1 MRRFLLMGWMALI
14 FWPAFT
20 QIGNLENAA
29 ILSIDSCYVWAQR
42 NYPLVKQQALI
53 EKSKEYSIENAS
65 KGTLPQLNLAGQG
78 TYQSE
83 VTGLPITLPGV
94 NITPLSKDQYKLYGE
109 VAQPITDLIT
119 VKHQKELIQRN
130 AAVEKEKIEVE
141 LFKLKERINQLFFG
155 ILLIDAQVLQS
166 QTLKK
171 DLQAG
176 IDKANAAIAN
186 GTALKSSLNLLK
198 AEMLKVD
205 QRVIE
210 LQASKKGFA
219 DMLALFI
226 NRPVDENTQ
235 LEKPLVVALD
245 TRINRPELRLFA
257 AQRQIFDVQ
266 NDLISSRN
274 LPRVSLFFQGG
285 LGRPALNFLSND
297 FETYY
302 IGGLRLNWNLS
313 SFYTQKNERKTLA
326 LNQDIVGIQ
335 QEAFLFNTNL
345 SLKQQSAEISKLNQ
359 LISADQE
366 IIQLRESIRNTAK
379 NQLDFGT
386 VSSNDYITYLNDED
400 QAKQGLLLH
409 QIQLLM
415 AQYNAKTT
423 AGN

>member
-1 MRRFLLMGWMALI
+1 MCRYLMLGWMALI

-20 QIGNLENAA
+20 QIGNSVNAPQ
-29 ILSIDSCYVWAQR
+29 LNIDTCYVLAQR

-53 EKSKEYSIENAS
+53 EKSEEYSIENATKS
-65 KGTLPQLNLAGQG
+65 TLPQLNLAGQG

-235 LEKPLVVALD
+235 LEKPQVVSLD

-257 AQRQIFDVQ
+257 AQRQIYDVQ
-266 NDLISSRN
+266 NDLISARN

-297 FETYY
+297 FEMYY

-345 SLKQQSAEISKLNQ
+345 SLKQQSSEISKLNQ
-359 LISADQE
+359 LISTDQE

-386 VSSNDYITYLNDED
+386 VSSNDYITYLNAED